1 MAEIDG
7 MDMLGY
13 LKVRAW
19 KAKREQEKKA
29 PVHRYNPMTGPRC
42 ARRIMF
48 LLCGYDTPYML
59 IYTILILKT
68 HQVSTVCK

>member
-1 MAEIDG
+1 MPDFIYTTYNSLLENGWKMADIDG

-29 PVHRYNPMTGPRC
+29 PVHRYIDEVWGNMKPN
-42 ARRIMF
+42 
-48 LLCGYDTPYML
+48 
-59 IYTILILKT
+59 
-68 HQVSTVCK
+68 V